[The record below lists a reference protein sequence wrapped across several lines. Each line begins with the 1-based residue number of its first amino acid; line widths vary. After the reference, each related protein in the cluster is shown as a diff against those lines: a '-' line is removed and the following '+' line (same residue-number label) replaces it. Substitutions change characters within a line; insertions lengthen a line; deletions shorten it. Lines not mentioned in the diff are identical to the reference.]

1 MNFKG
6 VLQNNFYLVKS
17 RVVPRGVLEVTK
29 PCNQWKTHP
38 AGNMQGL
45 NLPMA
50 KCDAP
55 YSV

>member
-6 VLQNNFYLVKS
+6 ILQNKFYLVKNG
-17 RVVPRGVLEVTK
+17 VVPRGVLEVTK

-38 AGNMQGL
+38 AGNMQGI
-45 NLPMA
+45 NLPMS